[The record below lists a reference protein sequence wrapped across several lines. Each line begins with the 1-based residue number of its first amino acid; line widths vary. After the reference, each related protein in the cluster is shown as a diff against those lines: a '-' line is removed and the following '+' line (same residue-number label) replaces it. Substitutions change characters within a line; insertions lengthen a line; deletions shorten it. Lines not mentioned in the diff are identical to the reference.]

1 MTHLFFALLFL
12 CCAYAFWA
20 GGTPERWG
28 AGLYALACIASFLAY
43 RAPPL
48 RFRSVEVGV
57 FIVDVVVF
65 IAFCILAVR
74 ADRYWPIWVSA
85 LLGLGV
91 LGHLARLAGP
101 DVIPW
106 AYAVVLSMWSYPI
119 LLLIVLGTYAH
130 HRRGGRSDAG
140 PS

>member
-1 MTHLFFALLFL
+1 MTYLFFALLFL
-12 CCAYAFWA
+12 CCAYALAA
-20 GGTPERWG
+20 GGWPERWG

-43 RAPPL
+43 SAPPF

-57 FIVDVVVF
+57 FIVDVLIF
-65 IAFCILAVR
+65 IAFCILAMR
-74 ADRYWPIWVSA
+74 ADRFWPIWVSA

-119 LLLIVLGTYAH
+119 LLLIVVGAYAH
-130 HRRGGRSDAG
+130 RRRSRRSDVD